1 MFPREAGGHRR
12 GMQDLSGVP
21 GDKMISRRQFLTVA
35 GAGAL
40 SIAAQRALATSDNH
54 APTRIPAREGATA
67 VPAVNGRVVVVGGG
81 MGGATAARFL
91 KLWGGAQLQVIL
103 IEKNLSYTSNILSNL
118 VLTGQKTI
126 SGLQYAYAQLQAIG
140 VTVMQGEVL
149 AINAGPRTLSLAGGQ
164 LISYDRLVL
173 SPGIDFDLLPGL
185 ANYDDIVHAWQAGP
199 QTTRLAQQLQAMPA
213 GGVFVMTIPAA
224 PYRCPPGPYERACV
238 VADYVQ
244 RLKPGSKVIVLDANP
259 NVMAERHTFETA
271 FGGIFANT
279 VEYHSGVTINSIDA
293 ATRTI
298 DTSIGAIAGAVLNPI
313 PPHRAGRLVRDNG
326 LANVGGR
333 WAGVNVLTYES
344 TAQPFVHVIGDASST
359 TQPKAGHIANAE
371 AKVCADAIL
380 HLMAGEP
387 VNGAPVTNSACYS
400 PITSTTASWLTAIY
414 HYDPISQTMK
424 TPGPMEADSPTG
436 DGFET
441 MGKWFANLMKD
452 TFG

>member
-1 MFPREAGGHRR
+1 M
-12 GMQDLSGVP
+12 V
-21 GDKMISRRQFLTVA
+21 SRRRFLTIA
-35 GAGAL
+35 GAGVL
-40 SIAAQRALATSDNH
+40 GVTAQRALALAPNH
-54 APTRIPAREGATA
+54 EPTRVVAREMTAAPGA
-67 VPAVNGRVVVVGGG
+67 VSGHVVVVGGG

-91 KLWGGAQLQVIL
+91 KRWGGANLQVTL
-103 IEKNLSYTSNILSNL
+103 IDKSLSYTSNILSNL

-126 SGLQYAYAQLQAIG
+126 AGLQYGYAQLQAIG
-140 VTVMQGEVL
+140 VSIIQGEVL
-149 AINAGPRTLSLAGGQ
+149 AINGAQRILTLAGGQ

-185 ANYDDIVHAWQAGP
+185 TDYNDVVHAWQAGP

-244 RLKPGSKVIVLDANP
+244 RQKPGSKVIVLDANP

-271 FGGIFANT
+271 FAGIFANT
-279 VEYHSGVTINSIDA
+279 VEYHSGVTINSVDPVA
-293 ATRTI
+293 RTI
-298 DTSIGAIAGAVLNPI
+298 DTNIGVIAASVLNPI
-313 PPHRAGRLVRDNG
+313 PPHRAGKLIRDNG
-326 LANVGGR
+326 LANVSGR
-333 WAGVNVLTYES
+333 WAGVDMLTYES
-344 TAQPFVHVIGDASST
+344 TAQPFIHVIGDASAT

-380 HLMAGEP
+380 HMMAGEP

-400 PITSTTASWLTAIY
+400 PITATTASWLTAIY
-414 HYDPISQTMK
+414 HYDPVSKTMK
-424 TPGPMEADSPTG
+424 TPGAMEAESPSGDS
-436 DGFET
+436 FE
-441 MGKWFANLMKD
+441 MMSNWFTNLMKD

>member
-1 MFPREAGGHRR
+1 
-12 GMQDLSGVP
+12 MQDLSGVP

-279 VEYHSGVTINSIDA
+279 VEYHSVTVNSIDA

-298 DTSIGAIAGAVLNPI
+298 DTSIGAIAGACSIPSRPI
-313 PPHRAGRLVRDNG
+313 G
-326 LANVGGR
+326 L
-333 WAGVNVLTYES
+333 
-344 TAQPFVHVIGDASST
+344 
-359 TQPKAGHIANAE
+359 
-371 AKVCADAIL
+371 
-380 HLMAGEP
+380 
-387 VNGAPVTNSACYS
+387 
-400 PITSTTASWLTAIY
+400 
-414 HYDPISQTMK
+414 
-424 TPGPMEADSPTG
+424 
-436 DGFET
+436 DGSFET
-441 MGKWFANLMKD
+441 TDWRMSAAAGP
-452 TFG
+452 G